1 MVPRFTVS
9 RGQFITDFGFISDIC
24 ILYGTNKNIVLFNII
39 WLLRCDMTVSTAL
52 ADISIGV
59 VVAFR
64 LIHLYSVFMI
74 L

>member
-24 ILYGTNKNIVLFNII
+24 ILYGPNKSGVFCNII
-39 WLLRCDMTVSTAL
+39 WLLPCDMTLSAAL
-52 ADISIGV
+52 ADISIGGV
-59 VVAFR
+59 AAFR
-64 LIHLYSVFMI
+64 LSHLYSGLMI